1 MHHFIAKRARL
12 FVRGPG
18 RRASRGGYAGA
29 VIASMSMAIVLGAP
43 LAAAQAATPTF
54 AAKADYATGT
64 TPQSVA
70 VADLGNGKQDLVVAN
85 KGSNTVSV
93 LLGKGDGTYG
103 GKVDYETGE
112 APTAVAVADL
122 GNGKQDLVVAN
133 SGSNTVSVLL
143 GNGDGTFKPQVE
155 YETGEAPSAVAVA
168 DLGNGQQDI
177 VVANQASNNVSVL
190 LGKGDGTFEPKVD
203 YKTGE
208 APTAVAIADLN
219 GDKNPDLVVANSGS
233 NSVSVL
239 LGEGDGTFEP
249 KADYETGKAP
259 TAVAIGALGTVQQ
272 DVVVANKESNTVS
285 VLLGKG
291 DGTLEKKVDYET
303 GTAPAAV
310 AIANLGNGTPDL
322 VVANS
327 TANTVSVLLGKVG
340 GTFAA
345 KRDLGTGKG
354 PQSVAVADLNGDGT
368 LDLAVADAE
377 ANTVSVLLSVP
388 TLETSAI
395 SAFAG
400 QLYGTKSGAAP
411 VTVTNGGT
419 APLTISTLATT
430 GNFSASGCKTSVAPG
445 QKCTISVVFG
455 PKGYGTLKG
464 SLTITSNAL
473 GSPKTINLSGTGLP
487 PTAVVTTTPVES
499 IFGSYVTLTGTV
511 LSQGPGSFYF
521 QYGTTSAYGSVT
533 TTLPLASSSSPQ
545 VFGSTVALRPGV
557 TYHYRI
563 VASNLVGTVAGA
575 DQVFTLPPDE
585 PFLARRHG
593 RLHLASV
600 LRRGLPLRVGD
611 PSAATITITVYV
623 DAKTAH
629 LARLISPKQKSKAHV
644 AIGSAKVKVR
654 GTATTAV
661 LVKIQAKLRRRLAA
675 LGQLKLLIKATGS
688 TSNGVVGSPTQIS
701 LNLQR

>member
-1 MHHFIAKRARL
+1 MHHFSAKRDRL
-12 FVRGPG
+12 SVCGPS

-29 VIASMSMAIVLGAP
+29 VIASMSMALVLGAP
-43 LAAAQAATPTF
+43 LAPAQAATPGF
-54 AAKADYATGT
+54 AGKADYATGT

-93 LLGKGDGTYG
+93 LLGKGNGTYEK
-103 GKVDYETGE
+103 KVDYPTGE

-122 GNGKQDLVVAN
+122 GNGKQDIVVAN
-133 SGSNTVSVLL
+133 SGSNNVSVLL
-143 GNGDGTFKPQVE
+143 GNGDGTFKPQAE
-155 YETGEAPSAVAVA
+155 YETGKVPTAVAIA
-168 DLGNGQQDI
+168 NLGTGQQDL
-177 VVANQASNNVSVL
+177 VVANTGSNTVSVL
-190 LGKGDGTFEPKVD
+190 LGKGDGTFEPKAD
-203 YKTGE
+203 YPTGE
-208 APTAVAIADLN
+208 APSAVAVADLN
-219 GDKNPDLVVANSGS
+219 GDKNPDIVVANSGS

-239 LGEGDGTFEP
+239 LGGGGGTFAGQVE
-249 KADYETGKAP
+249 YETGKAP

-272 DVVVANKESNTVS
+272 DVVVANKGSNTVS

-291 DGTLEKKVDYET
+291 DGTFEKKVDYET
-303 GTAPAAV
+303 GTASAAV
-310 AIANLGNGTPDL
+310 AIANLGNGEPDL

-354 PQSVAVADLNGDGT
+354 PQSVAIGDLNGDGT
-368 LDLAVADAE
+368 LDLVVADAE

-388 TLETSAI
+388 TVETSAI
-395 SAFAG
+395 TPFAG
-400 QLYGTKSGAAP
+400 QLFGTKSAAQT
-411 VTVTNGGT
+411 VTVTNGGA
-419 APLTISTLATT
+419 APLTVSSLAAA
-430 GNFSASGCKTSVAPG
+430 GNFSASGCKTTVAAG
-445 QKCTISVVFG
+445 QKCAISVVFG

-464 SLTITSNAL
+464 TLTITSNAP
-473 GSPKTINLSGTGLP
+473 GSPKTIGLSGTGLP
-487 PTAVVTTTPVES
+487 PTAVVTTRPVEEV
-499 IFGSYVTLTGTV
+499 FGSYVTLTGTV

-533 TTLPLASSSSPQ
+533 PTLPLASSNSSQ
-545 VFGSTVALRPGV
+545 LFASTVALQPGV

-575 DQVFTLPPDE
+575 DQSFTLPPDE

-600 LRRGLPLRVGD
+600 LRGGLPLRVGD

-629 LARLISPKQKSKAHV
+629 LAHLASPRQKSKAHV
-644 AIGSAKVKVR
+644 AIGRLTVKVR
-654 GTATTAV
+654 GAATKAV

-688 TSNGVVGSPTQIS
+688 TSDGAVGSPTQIS

>member
-1 MHHFIAKRARL
+1 MGPSNHRWNTKRAQ
-12 FVRGPG
+12 
-18 RRASRGGYAGA
+18 
-29 VIASMSMAIVLGAP
+29 AP
-43 LAAAQAATPTF
+43 
-54 AAKADYATGT
+54 
-64 TPQSVA
+64 SA
-70 VADLGNGKQDLVVAN
+70 VAIANLGNGQQDLVVAN
-85 KGSNTVSV
+85 KG
-93 LLGKGDGTYG
+93 
-103 GKVDYETGE
+103 
-112 APTAVAVADL
+112 
-122 GNGKQDLVVAN
+122 
-133 SGSNTVSVLL
+133 
-143 GNGDGTFKPQVE
+143 
-155 YETGEAPSAVAVA
+155 
-168 DLGNGQQDI
+168 
-177 VVANQASNNVSVL
+177 SNNVSVL

-203 YKTGE
+203 YNTGE

-233 NSVSVL
+233 NNVSVL
-239 LGEGDGTFEP
+239 LGEGGGTFEP
-249 KADYETGKAP
+249 KADYETGKDP

-272 DVVVANKESNTVS
+272 DVVVANKGSNTVS
-285 VLLGKG
+285 VLLGTKAMG
-291 DGTLEKKVDYET
+291 RSKTKVDYET
-303 GTAPAAV
+303 GTAPARV

-400 QLYGTKSGAAP
+400 QLFGTKSGAAP

-419 APLTISTLATT
+419 APLTISALATT

-487 PTAVVTTTPVES
+487 PKAVVTTTPPEG
-499 IFGSYVTLTGTV
+499 IFGEYVTLTGTV

-545 VFGSTVALRPGV
+545 LFASTVALQPGV

-575 DQVFTLPPDE
+575 DQVFTLPPNE
-585 PFLARRHG
+585 PFLALRHG

-600 LRRGLPLRVGD
+600 LRGGLPLRVGD

-629 LARLISPKQKSKAHV
+629 LARLISRKQKSKAHV

-654 GTATTAV
+654 GTATKAV